1 MKVLII
7 SMTCGE
13 GHNSIAKAIKNQIES
28 MGEEASIIQ
37 LYGFSSKEVL
47 KQNNIFINTIRFI
60 PHIYSSIWE
69 AQRKK
74 QYKFYIN
81 GVIKHCKDYILN
93 EIKKYNPD
101 AIVCT
106 HNNCGAVVGYL
117 KHEKLIDEKIIT
129 YTVVFDYCLCPNWE
143 SNKYLD
149 YIVTPDGVVVEELK
163 KKGYRDEQILN
174 IGLPTDSKFFNKI
187 DKKQARRE
195 IGLDENAFTIIL
207 YSGGNCVSSAY
218 DIIKKLIVLGNKIQ
232 IVAICGKNRKEHEKV
247 EKLIEKENLTNVLN
261 LGFCTYID
269 KLYSAGDVVFT
280 RGGGMGLTEQINKC
294 IPFIL
299 REKLYIN
306 ENINKKYF
314 DNLGLGIAMKN
325 LRDAPK
331 IVDNLIKNPDK
342 LENMRKHIED
352 YKKDNSTEKLAN
364 HILNKKIS

>member
-13 GHNSIAKAIKNQIES
+13 GHNSIAKAIKNQLEAL
-28 MGEEASIIQ
+28 GEEAKMIQ
-37 LYGFSSKEVL
+37 LYGFSQKEVL
-47 KQNNIFINTIRFI
+47 KQNKMFLNAIKFI
-60 PHIYSSIWE
+60 PHIYSQIWKS
-69 AQRKK
+69 QCKK
-74 QYKFYIN
+74 PLKFYIN
-81 GVIKHCKDYILN
+81 AVIKHCKDYVLK
-93 EIKKYNPD
+93 EINLFQPD

-106 HNNCGAVVGYL
+106 HNNSGAVVGYL
-117 KHEKLIDEKIIT
+117 KKEGMISDKITT

-149 YIVTPDGVVVEELK
+149 YVVTPDANIADSLK
-163 KKGYRDEQILN
+163 KKGFKEEQILN
-174 IGLPTDSKFFNKI
+174 IGLPTDSKYFNKI

-195 IGLDENAFTIIL
+195 IGLDEDKFTIIL

-218 DIIKKLIVLGNKIQ
+218 DIIKKLKSLTNVQ
-232 IVAICGKNRKEHEKV
+232 IVAICGKNKKEFEKI
-247 EKLIEKENLTNVLN
+247 EKLIEKEKLTNVIN

-280 RGGGMGLTEQINKC
+280 RGGGMGLTEQINKG

-314 DNLGLGIAMKN
+314 DKLGMGIAMKN
-325 LRDAPK
+325 LRQAPK
-331 IVDNLIKNPDK
+331 IVETLLSSPDK
-342 LENMRKHIED
+342 LEDMRNKIEE
-352 YKKDNSTEKLAN
+352 YKKGNSTEKLVN
-364 HILNKKIS
+364 HIINKKIS